1 MIQSLVKLKSENS
14 YFSSGWIFVNKPK
27 NVSSFDVIRQ
37 LKKIFSIKRIGHAG
51 TLDPLATGILPIA
64 FGSATKTIPYLV
76 SSKKEYRFSISWGIR
91 TTTHDMEGEV
101 IDKSNFVPSKED
113 ILDAMSDFK
122 GEFYQRPPKYS
133 AVKINGQRAYKLARS
148 GIDFNIKEKKVKLYE
163 LILKDHKKNKT
174 EFLAKVGKGFYIRSL
189 ARDLCEKLAT
199 SGVIDSLERTELGQF
214 SLENAFSLETIE
226 KLVHSAPAGM
236 VGGNLLVPL
245 SEVLDDIPAL
255 LISDKEAKRFQQG
268 QSFSNN
274 DLPKYSKLGREVLLL
289 KDNRPVGLATVGENS
304 FKPKKV
310 FSEEIFNLRSI

>member
-1 MIQSLVKLKSENS
+1 MIQSLVKLKSENN

-76 SSKKEYRFSISWGIR
+76 STKKEYRFSISWGIR

-101 IDKSNFVPSKED
+101 IDESNFVPSKED
-113 ILDAMSDFK
+113 ILDAVSDFK

-133 AVKINGQRAYKLARS
+133 AVKINGQRAYKLARN

-274 DLPKYSKLGREVLLL
+274 DLLKYSELGREVLLL
-289 KDNRPVGLATVGENS
+289 KDNRPIGLATVVENS

-310 FSEEIFNLRSI
+310 FSEEIFN

>member
-27 NVSSFDVIRQ
+27 NVSSFDVIRR

-101 IDKSNFVPSKED
+101 IDESNFVPSKED
-113 ILDAMSDFK
+113 ILDAVSDFK

-163 LILKDHKKNKT
+163 LIIKNHKKNKT

-199 SGVIDSLERTELGQF
+199 SGVIDSLERTKLGQF

-274 DLPKYSKLGREVLLL
+274 DLLKYSKLGREVLLL
-289 KDNRPVGLATVGENS
+289 KDNRPIGLATVVENS

-310 FSEEIFNLRSI
+310 FSEEIFN

>member
-1 MIQSLVKLKSENS
+1 MIQSLVKIKSENS

-101 IDKSNFVPSKED
+101 IDESNFVPSKED
-113 ILDAMSDFK
+113 ILDAVSDFK

-163 LILKDHKKNKT
+163 LIIKDHKKNKT

-274 DLPKYSKLGREVLLL
+274 DLLKYSKLGREVLLL

-310 FSEEIFNLRSI
+310 FSDEIFN

>member
-1 MIQSLVKLKSENS
+1 MIQSLVKLKSENN

-76 SSKKEYRFSISWGIR
+76 STKKEYRFSISWGIR
-91 TTTHDMEGEV
+91 TTTHDMEGEI
-101 IDKSNFVPSKED
+101 IDESNFVPSKED
-113 ILDAMSDFK
+113 ILDAVSDFK

-148 GIDFNIKEKKVKLYE
+148 GIDFNIKEKKVKLYK

-189 ARDLCEKLAT
+189 ARDLCEKLRT

-274 DLPKYSKLGREVLLL
+274 DLLKYSKLGREVLLL
-289 KDNRPVGLATVGENS
+289 KDNRPIGLATVVENS

-310 FSEEIFNLRSI
+310 FSEEIFN

>member
-1 MIQSLVKLKSENS
+1 MIQSLVKLKSENN

-27 NVSSFDVIRQ
+27 NVSSFDVIRK

-101 IDKSNFVPSKED
+101 IDESNFVPSKED
-113 ILDAMSDFK
+113 ILSAVSDFK

-163 LILKDHKKNKT
+163 LIIKDHKKNKT

-274 DLPKYSKLGREVLLL
+274 DLLKYSKLGREVLLL
-289 KDNRPVGLATVGENS
+289 KDNRPIGLATVVENS

-310 FSEEIFNLRSI
+310 FSEEIFN

>member
-1 MIQSLVKLKSENS
+1 MIQSLVKIKSENS

-101 IDKSNFVPSKED
+101 IDESNFVPSKED
-113 ILDAMSDFK
+113 ILDAVSDFK

-163 LILKDHKKNKT
+163 LIIKDHKKNKT
-174 EFLAKVGKGFYIRSL
+174 EFLAKVGKGVYIRSL

-274 DLPKYSKLGREVLLL
+274 DLLKYSKLGREVLLL

-310 FSEEIFNLRSI
+310 FSDEIFN

>member
-76 SSKKEYRFSISWGIR
+76 SSKKKYRFSISWGIR

-101 IDKSNFVPSKED
+101 IDESNFVPSKED
-113 ILDAMSDFK
+113 ILDAVSDFK

-274 DLPKYSKLGREVLLL
+274 DLLKYSKLGREVLLL
-289 KDNRPVGLATVGENS
+289 KDNRPIGLATVVENS

-310 FSEEIFNLRSI
+310 FSEEIFN

>member
-27 NVSSFDVIRQ
+27 NVSSFDVIRK

-101 IDKSNFVPSKED
+101 IDESNFVPSKED
-113 ILDAMSDFK
+113 ILDAVSDFK

-163 LILKDHKKNKT
+163 LIIIDHKKNKT

-189 ARDLCEKLAT
+189 ARDLCEKLRT

-274 DLPKYSKLGREVLLL
+274 DLLKYSKLGREVLLL
-289 KDNRPVGLATVGENS
+289 KDNRPIGLATVVENS

-310 FSEEIFNLRSI
+310 FSEEIFN

>member
-76 SSKKEYRFSISWGIR
+76 SSKKKYRFSISWGIR

-101 IDKSNFVPSKED
+101 IDESNFVPSKED
-113 ILDAMSDFK
+113 ILDAVSDFK

-199 SGVIDSLERTELGQF
+199 PGVIDSLERTELGQF

-274 DLPKYSKLGREVLLL
+274 DLLKYSKLGREVLLL
-289 KDNRPVGLATVGENS
+289 KDNRPIGLATVVENS

-310 FSEEIFNLRSI
+310 FSEEIFN

>member
-1 MIQSLVKLKSENS
+1 M
-14 YFSSGWIFVNKPK
+14 VNKL
-27 NVSSFDVIRQ
+27 RWQ
-37 LKKIFSIKRIGHAG
+37 LKRKLQVKKIKVGHAG

-101 IDKSNFVPSKED
+101 IDESNFVPSKED
-113 ILDAMSDFK
+113 ILDAVSDFK

-274 DLPKYSKLGREVLLL
+274 DLLKYSKLGREVLLL
-289 KDNRPVGLATVGENS
+289 KDNRPIGLATVGENS

-310 FSEEIFNLRSI
+310 FSEEIFN

>member
-76 SSKKEYRFSISWGIR
+76 SSEKEYRFSISWGIR

-101 IDKSNFVPSKED
+101 IDESNFVPSKED
-113 ILDAMSDFK
+113 ILDAVSDFK

-163 LILKDHKKNKT
+163 LIIIDHKKNKT

-274 DLPKYSKLGREVLLL
+274 DLLKYSKLGREVLLL
-289 KDNRPVGLATVGENS
+289 KDNRPIGLATVVENS

-310 FSEEIFNLRSI
+310 FSEEIFN

>member
-1 MIQSLVKLKSENS
+1 MIQSLVKLKSENN

-27 NVSSFDVIRQ
+27 NVSSFDVIRK

-101 IDKSNFVPSKED
+101 IDESNFVPSKED
-113 ILDAMSDFK
+113 ILDAVSDFK

-148 GIDFNIKEKKVKLYE
+148 GIDFNIKEKKVKLYK

-189 ARDLCEKLAT
+189 ARDLCEKLRT
-199 SGVIDSLERTELGQF
+199 SGVIDSLERSELGQF

-274 DLPKYSKLGREVLLL
+274 DLLKYSKLGREVLLL
-289 KDNRPVGLATVGENS
+289 KDNRPIGLATVVENS

-310 FSEEIFNLRSI
+310 FSEEIFN

>member
-101 IDKSNFVPSKED
+101 IDESNFVPSKED
-113 ILDAMSDFK
+113 ILDAVRDFK

-163 LILKDHKKNKT
+163 LIIKDHKKNKT

-255 LISDKEAKRFQQG
+255 LVSDKEAKRFQQG

-274 DLPKYSKLGREVLLL
+274 DLLKYSKLGREVLLL
-289 KDNRPVGLATVGENS
+289 KDNRPIGLATVVENS

-310 FSEEIFNLRSI
+310 FSEEIFN

>member
-101 IDKSNFVPSKED
+101 IDESNFVPSKED
-113 ILDAMSDFK
+113 ILDAVSDFK

-163 LILKDHKKNKT
+163 LIIKNHKKNKT

-189 ARDLCEKLAT
+189 VRDLCEKLAT

-274 DLPKYSKLGREVLLL
+274 DLLKYSKLGREVLLL
-289 KDNRPVGLATVGENS
+289 KDNRPIGLATVVENS

-310 FSEEIFNLRSI
+310 FSEEIFN

>member
-101 IDKSNFVPSKED
+101 IDESNFVPSKED
-113 ILDAMSDFK
+113 ILDAVSDFK

-274 DLPKYSKLGREVLLL
+274 DLLKYSKLGREVLLL
-289 KDNRPVGLATVGENS
+289 KDNRPIGLATVGENS

-310 FSEEIFNLRSI
+310 FSEEIFN

>member
-101 IDKSNFVPSKED
+101 IDESNFVPSKED
-113 ILDAMSDFK
+113 ILDAVSDFK

-163 LILKDHKKNKT
+163 LIIKDHKKNKT

-199 SGVIDSLERTELGQF
+199 PGVIDSLERTELGQF

-274 DLPKYSKLGREVLLL
+274 DLLKYSKLGREVLLL
-289 KDNRPVGLATVGENS
+289 KDNRPIGLATVVENS

-310 FSEEIFNLRSI
+310 FSEEIFN

>member
-101 IDKSNFVPSKED
+101 IDESNFVPSKED
-113 ILDAMSDFK
+113 ILDAVSDFK

-163 LILKDHKKNKT
+163 LIIKDHKKNKT

-274 DLPKYSKLGREVLLL
+274 DLLKYSKLGREVLLL
-289 KDNRPVGLATVGENS
+289 KNNRPIGLATVVENS

-310 FSEEIFNLRSI
+310 FSEEIFN

>member
-1 MIQSLVKLKSENS
+1 MIQSQVKLKSENS

-27 NVSSFDVIRQ
+27 NASSFDVIRQ

-101 IDKSNFVPSKED
+101 IDESNFVPSKED
-113 ILDAMSDFK
+113 ILDAVSDFK

-163 LILKDHKKNKT
+163 LIIKDHKKNKT

-199 SGVIDSLERTELGQF
+199 PGVIDSLERTELGQF
-214 SLENAFSLETIE
+214 SIENAFSLETIE

-274 DLPKYSKLGREVLLL
+274 DLLKYSKLGREVLLL
-289 KDNRPVGLATVGENS
+289 KDNRPIGLATVVENS

-310 FSEEIFNLRSI
+310 FSEEIFN

>member
-101 IDKSNFVPSKED
+101 IDESNFVPSKED
-113 ILDAMSDFK
+113 ILDAVSDFK

-163 LILKDHKKNKT
+163 LIIKDHKKNKT

-199 SGVIDSLERTELGQF
+199 SGVIDSLERTKLGKF

-274 DLPKYSKLGREVLLL
+274 DLLKYSKLGREVLLL
-289 KDNRPVGLATVGENS
+289 KDNRPIGLATVVENS

-310 FSEEIFNLRSI
+310 FSEEIFN

>member
-1 MIQSLVKLKSENS
+1 MIQSLVKLKSENN

-101 IDKSNFVPSKED
+101 IDESNFVPSKED
-113 ILDAMSDFK
+113 ILDAVSDFK

-163 LILKDHKKNKT
+163 LIIKDHKKNKT

-274 DLPKYSKLGREVLLL
+274 DLLKYSKLGREVLLL
-289 KDNRPVGLATVGENS
+289 KDNRPIGLATVVENS

-310 FSEEIFNLRSI
+310 FSEEIFN

>member
-1 MIQSLVKLKSENS
+1 MIQPLVKIKSENN

-27 NVSSFDVIRQ
+27 NVSSFDVIRK

-101 IDKSNFVPSKED
+101 IDESNFVPSKED
-113 ILDAMSDFK
+113 ILSAVSDFK

-163 LILKDHKKNKT
+163 LIIKDHKKNKT

-199 SGVIDSLERTELGQF
+199 SGVIDTLERTELGQF

-274 DLPKYSKLGREVLLL
+274 DLLKYSKLGREVLLL
-289 KDNRPVGLATVGENS
+289 KDNRPIGLATVVENS

-310 FSEEIFNLRSI
+310 FSEEIFN

>member
-1 MIQSLVKLKSENS
+1 MIQSQTNVKSENN

-101 IDKSNFVPSKED
+101 IDESNFVPSKED
-113 ILDAMSDFK
+113 ILDAVSDFK

-163 LILKDHKKNKT
+163 LIIKDHKKNKT

-274 DLPKYSKLGREVLLL
+274 DLLKYSKLGREVLLL
-289 KDNRPVGLATVGENS
+289 KDNRPIGLATVVENS

-310 FSEEIFNLRSI
+310 FSEEIFN

>member
-101 IDKSNFVPSKED
+101 IDESNFVPSKED
-113 ILDAMSDFK
+113 ILDAVSDFK

-163 LILKDHKKNKT
+163 LIIKDHKKNKT

-189 ARDLCEKLAT
+189 ARDLCEKLRT

-274 DLPKYSKLGREVLLL
+274 DLLKYSKLGREVLLL
-289 KDNRPVGLATVGENS
+289 KDNRPIGLATVVENS

-310 FSEEIFNLRSI
+310 FSEEIFN

>member
-51 TLDPLATGILPIA
+51 TLDPLAKGILPIA

-101 IDKSNFVPSKED
+101 IDESNFVPSKED
-113 ILDAMSDFK
+113 ILDAVSDFK

-163 LILKDHKKNKT
+163 LIIKDHKKNKT

-274 DLPKYSKLGREVLLL
+274 DLLKYSKLGREVLLL
-289 KDNRPVGLATVGENS
+289 KNNRPIGLATVVENS

-310 FSEEIFNLRSI
+310 FSEEIFN

>member
-101 IDKSNFVPSKED
+101 IDESNFVPSKED
-113 ILDAMSDFK
+113 ILSAVSDFK

-163 LILKDHKKNKT
+163 LIIKDHKKNKT

-189 ARDLCEKLAT
+189 ARDLCEKLRT

-274 DLPKYSKLGREVLLL
+274 DLLKYSKLGREVLLL
-289 KDNRPVGLATVGENS
+289 KDNRPIGLATVVENS

-310 FSEEIFNLRSI
+310 FSEEIFN

>member
-27 NVSSFDVIRQ
+27 NVSSFDVIRR

-101 IDKSNFVPSKED
+101 IDESNFVPSKED
-113 ILDAMSDFK
+113 ILDAVSDFK

-163 LILKDHKKNKT
+163 LIVKNHKKNKT

-274 DLPKYSKLGREVLLL
+274 DLLKYSKLGREVLLL
-289 KDNRPVGLATVGENS
+289 KDNRPIGLATVVENS

-310 FSEEIFNLRSI
+310 FSEEIFN

>member
-1 MIQSLVKLKSENS
+1 MIQSLVKIKSQNS
-14 YFSSGWIFVNKPK
+14 HFSSGWIFVNKPK

-101 IDKSNFVPSKED
+101 IDESNFVPSKED
-113 ILDAMSDFK
+113 ILDAVSDFK

-163 LILKDHKKNKT
+163 LIIKDHKKNKT

-274 DLPKYSKLGREVLLL
+274 DLLKYSKLGREVLLL
-289 KDNRPVGLATVGENS
+289 KDNRPIGLATVVENS

-310 FSEEIFNLRSI
+310 FSEEIFN

>member
-1 MIQSLVKLKSENS
+1 MISNEGYIVSIWKDPDWTSNDIIRFLKPQVKPLK
-14 YFSSGWIFVNKPK
+14 
-27 NVSSFDVIRQ
+27 
-37 LKKIFSIKRIGHAG
+37 IGHAG

-101 IDKSNFVPSKED
+101 IDESNFVPSKED
-113 ILDAMSDFK
+113 ILDAVSDFK

-148 GIDFNIKEKKVKLYE
+148 GIDFNIKEKKVKLYK

-189 ARDLCEKLAT
+189 ARDLCEKLRT

-274 DLPKYSKLGREVLLL
+274 DLLKYSELGREVLLL
-289 KDNRPVGLATVGENS
+289 KDNRPIGLATVVENS

-310 FSEEIFNLRSI
+310 FSEEIFN

>member
-1 MIQSLVKLKSENS
+1 MIQSLVKIKSENS

-76 SSKKEYRFSISWGIR
+76 SSKKKYRFSISWGIR

-101 IDKSNFVPSKED
+101 IDESNFVPSKED
-113 ILDAMSDFK
+113 ILDAVSDFK

-274 DLPKYSKLGREVLLL
+274 DLLKYSKLGREVLLL
-289 KDNRPVGLATVGENS
+289 KDNRPIGLATVVENS

-310 FSEEIFNLRSI
+310 FSEEIFN

>member
-101 IDKSNFVPSKED
+101 IDESNFVPSKED
-113 ILDAMSDFK
+113 ILDAVSDFK

-163 LILKDHKKNKT
+163 LIIKDHKKNKT

-236 VGGNLLVPL
+236 VGGDLLIPL

-255 LISDKEAKRFQQG
+255 LISDKEAKRIQQG
-268 QSFSNN
+268 QSFFN
-274 DLPKYSKLGREVLLL
+274 DYLHKNSKLGSEVLLL
-289 KDNRPVGLATVGENS
+289 KDKRPIGLATVGENS

-310 FSEEIFNLRSI
+310 FSEEIFN

>member
-27 NVSSFDVIRQ
+27 NVSSFDVIRR

-76 SSKKEYRFSISWGIR
+76 SSKKKYRFSISWGIR

-101 IDKSNFVPSKED
+101 IDESNFVPSKED
-113 ILDAMSDFK
+113 ILDAVSDFK

-163 LILKDHKKNKT
+163 LIIKNHKKNKT

-199 SGVIDSLERTELGQF
+199 PGVIDSLERTELGQF
-214 SLENAFSLETIE
+214 SIENAFSLETIE

-274 DLPKYSKLGREVLLL
+274 DLLKYSKLGREVLLL
-289 KDNRPVGLATVGENS
+289 KDNRPIGLATVVENS

-310 FSEEIFNLRSI
+310 FSEEIFN

>member
-101 IDKSNFVPSKED
+101 IDESNFVPSKED
-113 ILDAMSDFK
+113 ILSAVSDFK

-148 GIDFNIKEKKVKLYE
+148 GIDFNIKEKKVKLYK

-274 DLPKYSKLGREVLLL
+274 DLLKYSKLGREVLLL
-289 KDNRPVGLATVGENS
+289 KDNRPIGLATVVENS

-310 FSEEIFNLRSI
+310 FSEEIFN

>member
-101 IDKSNFVPSKED
+101 IDESNFVPSKED
-113 ILDAMSDFK
+113 ILDAVSDFK

-274 DLPKYSKLGREVLLL
+274 DLLKYSKLGREVLLL
-289 KDNRPVGLATVGENS
+289 KDNRPIGLATVVENS

-310 FSEEIFNLRSI
+310 FSEEIFN

>member
-101 IDKSNFVPSKED
+101 IDESNFVPSKED
-113 ILDAMSDFK
+113 ILDAVSDFK

-163 LILKDHKKNKT
+163 LIIKNHKKNKT

-199 SGVIDSLERTELGQF
+199 SGVIDSLERTKLGQF

-274 DLPKYSKLGREVLLL
+274 DLLKYSKLGREVLLL
-289 KDNRPVGLATVGENS
+289 KDNRPIGLATVVENS

-310 FSEEIFNLRSI
+310 FSEEIFN

>member
-101 IDKSNFVPSKED
+101 IDESKFVPSKED
-113 ILDAMSDFK
+113 ILDAVSDFK

-163 LILKDHKKNKT
+163 LIIKDHKKNKT

-274 DLPKYSKLGREVLLL
+274 DLLKYSKLGREVLLL
-289 KDNRPVGLATVGENS
+289 KDNRPIGLATVGENS

-310 FSEEIFNLRSI
+310 FSEEIFN

>member
-1 MIQSLVKLKSENS
+1 MIQSLVKLKSENN

-27 NVSSFDVIRQ
+27 NVSSFDVIRR

-101 IDKSNFVPSKED
+101 IDESNFVPSKED
-113 ILDAMSDFK
+113 ILDAVSDFK

-274 DLPKYSKLGREVLLL
+274 DLLKYSKLGREVLLL
-289 KDNRPVGLATVGENS
+289 KDNRPIGLATVVENS

-310 FSEEIFNLRSI
+310 FSEEIFN